1 MGPSAGGGAGIDP
14 FEIFREVF
22 GGGGGGGGAGGIFG
36 DFFGGGGGGGR
47 GTKRRGSDLRYDL
60 QITLEE
66 AAFGTEK
73 ELELE
78 KSSTCSSCRGSG
90 SASGGGTKSCSTCGG
105 HGQVITSRGFFQ
117 VQQTCP
123 DCGGSGQ
130 MISDPCRDCNGTG
143 RAERT
148 ERIKLKIP
156 SGISEGSRLRSSG
169 NGDAGMRGGPSGD
182 LYVVIHV
189 REHEVFERDENDL
202 YCEVPV
208 SFAIA
213 SLGGEL
219 VVPTLNGKASIR
231 VPEGTQNGTLFRLKD
246 KGMPQLQG
254 SRKGDLMVRVQVE
267 VPTKLNRKQ
276 KELLDA
282 FSESLGDRNR
292 PIHESFLEKAKR
304 FFK

>member
-1 MGPSAGGGAGIDP
+1 
-14 FEIFREVF
+14 
-22 GGGGGGGGAGGIFG
+22 
-36 DFFGGGGGGGR
+36 
-47 GTKRRGSDLRYDL
+47 
-60 QITLEE
+60 
-66 AAFGTEK
+66 
-73 ELELE
+73 
-78 KSSTCSSCRGSG
+78 
-90 SASGGGTKSCSTCGG
+90 
-105 HGQVITSRGFFQ
+105 
-117 VQQTCP
+117 
-123 DCGGSGQ
+123 
-130 MISDPCRDCNGTG
+130 MISDPCRDCNGAG
-143 RAERT
+143 RADKR

-156 SGISEGSRLRSSG
+156 PGISEGSRLRSSG

-208 SFAIA
+208 SFSIA

-246 KGMPQLQG
+246 KGMPQLN
-254 SRKGDLMVRVQVE
+254 SARSGDLMVRVQVE

-282 FSESLGDRNR
+282 FSESLGERNR
-292 PIHESFLEKAKR
+292 PIHESFLEKARR